1 MQTAA
6 HRQEEA
12 RLATLR
18 ALEDSCVAGDLAAV
32 RAVVSAMDPSAAT
45 ALVNHAASG
54 RNTLLFKVGDFALV
68 QGYSYDQLIGWVDL
82 DLGSSPGW
90 WPIL

>member
-1 MQTAA
+1 MKSCLNCQINSLQILQTAA

-32 RAVVSAMDPSAAT
+32 RAVVSPMDPSAAT

-54 RNTLLFKVGDFALV
+54 RNTLLFKVGESDV
-68 QGYSYDQLIGWVDL
+68 G
-82 DLGSSPGW
+82 
-90 WPIL
+90 ILSE

>member
-1 MQTAA
+1 MNVMSIPQSLPLSARIAWKMISPQILQSAA
-6 HRQEEA
+6 HKQEEA

-54 RNTLLFKVGDFALV
+54 RNTLLFKVFAEHM
-68 QGYSYDQLIGWVDL
+68 
-82 DLGSSPGW
+82 
-90 WPIL
+90 

>member
-54 RNTLLFKVGDFALV
+54 RNTLLFKVGHGVFEPPIG
-68 QGYSYDQLIGWVDL
+68 QGLICSQETEYIAMLYDVCRF
-82 DLGSSPGW
+82 
-90 WPIL
+90 